1 MKNWIRVLLYV
12 LLALL
17 VVAISVMMY
26 KRYKTPVPEIE
37 PTTETTDSLFVD
49 TTMAALNAL
58 TAEDSLILGMTG
70 ELPNQVGPADH
81 DNGSIDYSQ
90 PVKNGDQSKH
100 ENMSPKAQTVSNKT
114 NVSVANTTAAE
125 VKTSV
130 SKTENKTSKTENKK
144 VTNKTSAATTEK
156 STKSNANV
164 AKSSKTGKFYVIS
177 GSFIVP
183 SHADKQVSKLKKLGF
198 SSSEKKVFG
207 NAEYYS
213 AIVGRY
219 DTRSDAEKTLK
230 LVRSKGEKAFLK
242 VE

>member
-1 MKNWIRVLLYV
+1 MKNLIRVLLYV

-49 TTMAALNAL
+49 TTMASLNAL

-90 PVKNGDQSKH
+90 PVKNVDQNQH
-100 ENMSPKAQTVSNKT
+100 ENMSPKAQTVANKT
-114 NVSVANTTAAE
+114 NVNVASTSSAEIKTTA
-125 VKTSV
+125 
-130 SKTENKTSKTENKK
+130 SKTENKASKTESKK
-144 VTNKTSAATTEK
+144 ATNKTDATN
-156 STKSNANV
+156 STKHAKSNSNV

-198 SSSEKKVFG
+198 ASSEKKVFG

-219 DTRSDAEKTLK
+219 ETRADAQQTLK